1 MPYDEQL
8 KKKQRT
14 GEHHL
19 LNFKRELNKLQLSGP
34 ERHQINWAKQ

>member
-14 GEHHL
+14 GETHL
-19 LNFKRELNKLQLSGP
+19 LNFKRELAKLSGP
-34 ERHQINWAKQ
+34 ERHRIDWVKE